1 MSVFS
6 PAAWLSRSRCTSN
19 GSRSDF
25 SKDDTLTCNGND
37 GSLQGLSFLSQHHS
51 PSLESTYKSLR
62 PRSARRLSSDR
73 NNGTPNGPSHAHAH
87 TLAQPFDDDYSHSLG
102 TAGASLPPP
111 PPPGGNVKVMNSPP
125 SPLNT
130 ADLQMSEKKLY
141 PVHEQEQEQ
150 QQELELQRHH
160 SLDLEQLLPQDQ
172 NQKSHNHVRY
182 RNRHHFRNQS
192 SPDSLIGRIQNINF
206 GTSPIHSS
214 KQGGIRSYASADLDR
229 VLNSDIDESESE
241 HEIDIIRTRTSSRGS
256 HTGHCQRSCNQSL
269 DDTFE
274 KDLTSLNSAS
284 GLGLGSGS
292 GSGSGSAASATNNGN
307 IQRTP
312 SFGNGSCISSLS
324 ADETVDYHQ
333 QQHRHH
339 PPTSHVR
346 VPNHNHNRNQHQH
359 RSNHSQHRQ
368 VRRGRDFGNAFDHI
382 VTADDLLT
390 DDNDHHHHDASND
403 DQFEELQVVNERNEV
418 LSVGSYG
425 YRTSSRGGRSRSGA
439 SHGSRSGASHGHIR
453 SQTRPNLLMSPNSRP
468 KAVSSHMRTQSD
480 TMAFRPRPHTAH
492 GYNPGHGHHKNVP
505 SCSSNMIPMRQNTM
519 SSTTLPVHATLRETI
534 ASKRERDGSRLL
546 SKAAKPQ
553 ILQSRSTSLTLQN
566 SSTRSFGTTTS
577 YDLSSVAGANG
588 MSSTGS
594 KGNNGTGVWNGQH
607 IDNFGLIDGPMSP
620 TRIVT
625 HSRSRTVGHVDGNGG
640 NYIPRTSSDQDL
652 SNSAGGSGTKL
663 YLPNIP
669 KSHRSTGSGTTFFT
683 QSETATLSSSAHLK
697 VSNSLSHVRQI
708 SESSSA
714 LDASSVYNKS
724 DTSYRIDTDLDSQS
738 VLSSSSRLSKRS
750 NFSKAKTPKRKG
762 KISFKDDIKFALG
775 KMVPAPLKNV
785 GSKKN
790 KVKLERCAGC
800 LT

>member
-1 MSVFS
+1 M
-6 PAAWLSRSRCTSN
+6 
-19 GSRSDF
+19 
-25 SKDDTLTCNGND
+25 
-37 GSLQGLSFLSQHHS
+37 H
-51 PSLESTYKSLR
+51 
-62 PRSARRLSSDR
+62 
-73 NNGTPNGPSHAHAH
+73 
-87 TLAQPFDDDYSHSLG
+87 
-102 TAGASLPPP
+102 
-111 PPPGGNVKVMNSPP
+111 
-125 SPLNT
+125 
-130 ADLQMSEKKLY
+130 
-141 PVHEQEQEQ
+141 
-150 QQELELQRHH
+150 
-160 SLDLEQLLPQDQ
+160 
-172 NQKSHNHVRY
+172 
-182 RNRHHFRNQS
+182 
-192 SPDSLIGRIQNINF
+192 NINF
-206 GTSPIHSS
+206 SPSPIHSNS
-214 KQGGIRSYASADLDR
+214 NNKQGGIRSYASADLDR
-229 VLNSDIDESESE
+229 VLNSDMDESE
-241 HEIDIIRTRTSSRGS
+241 HEIDIIRTSTRGRGS
-256 HTGHCQRSCNQSL
+256 HHTGHGQRSSCNQSL

-284 GLGLGSGS
+284 R
-292 GSGSGSAASATNNGN
+292 SGSGSAASATNNGS

-324 ADETVDYHQ
+324 ADETVDHH
-333 QQHRHH
+333 QQHRQHR
-339 PPTSHVR
+339 PPTGHVR
-346 VPNHNHNRNQHQH
+346 VPNHNLSQNQHQH
-359 RSNHSQHRQ
+359 RSNHNQNRQ
-368 VRRGRDFGNAFDHI
+368 IRRGRDFGNAFDHI
-382 VTADDLLT
+382 VTAEDLLT
-390 DDNDHHHHDASND
+390 DDNDHHHHDDASNE

-425 YRTSSRGGRSRSGA
+425 YRTSSRGG
-439 SHGSRSGASHGHIR
+439 GSRSGASHGHIR
-453 SQTRPNLLMSPNSRP
+453 SQTRPNLLMSPSSRP

-480 TMAFRPRPHTAH
+480 TMAFRTRPHTAH

-519 SSTTLPVHATLRETI
+519 TSSTLPVHATLRETI

-577 YDLSSVAGANG
+577 YDLSSAAGANG
-588 MSSTGS
+588 GS
-594 KGNNGTGVWNGQH
+594 GGVRGNGTGVWNGQH

-640 NYIPRTSSDQDL
+640 NDIPRTSSDLDL
-652 SNSAGGSGTKL
+652 SNSASGSGTKL

-669 KSHRSTGSGTTFFT
+669 KSHRSIGSGTTFFT
-683 QSETATLSSSAHLK
+683 QSETATMSSSAHLK
-697 VSNSLSHVRQI
+697 ASNSLSHVRQI

-724 DTSYRIDTDLDSQS
+724 DTSYRIDTDPDSQS

-750 NFSKAKTPKRKG
+750 TFSKAKTPKRKG

-775 KMVPAPLKNV
+775 KMVPAPLKKV

-790 KVKLERCAGC
+790 KVKLERSAGC